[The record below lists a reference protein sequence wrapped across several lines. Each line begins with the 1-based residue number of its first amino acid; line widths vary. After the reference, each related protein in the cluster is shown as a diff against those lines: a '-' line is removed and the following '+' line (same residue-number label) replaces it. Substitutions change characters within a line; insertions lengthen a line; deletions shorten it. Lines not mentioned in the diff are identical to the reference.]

1 MSINLNS
8 VVPGSGMTTP
18 VAGTPSGTVAGVPS
32 ATTNASNTGAAPT
45 DQAKAAPVSPS
56 REELDKAVK
65 DLSSSAQDLHRNLEF
80 SVDQDSGV
88 TVVKVVNSANGE
100 LIRQIPSEVVVKLA
114 ADFKESSHLL
124 SEKA

>member
-1 MSINLNS
+1 MSINLSS
-8 VVPGSGMTTP
+8 VVPGSGTTTP
-18 VAGTPSGTVAGVPS
+18 LAETKSGNVADVAS
-32 ATTNASNTGAAPT
+32 AMANAVDAGAAHA
-45 DQAKAAPVSPS
+45 DHKGAAPVSPS
-56 REELDKAVK
+56 REELEKTVK
-65 DLSSSAQDLHRNLEF
+65 DLNSSAQDSHRNLEF

-114 ADFKESSHLL
+114 ADFKKSSNLL

>member
-1 MSINLNS
+1 
-8 VVPGSGMTTP
+8 
-18 VAGTPSGTVAGVPS
+18 
-32 ATTNASNTGAAPT
+32 
-45 DQAKAAPVSPS
+45 VSPS
-56 REELDKAVK
+56 REELEKTVK
-65 DLSSSAQDLHRNLEF
+65 DLNSSAQDSHRNLEF

-124 SEKA
+124 NEKA

>member
-1 MSINLNS
+1 MSINVNS
-8 VVPGSGMTTP
+8 VVTGTATTASA
-18 VAGTPSGTVAGVPS
+18 AGTPSGNVVGVPS
-32 ATTNASNTGAAPT
+32 ATANASGNGATPV
-45 DQAKAAPVSPS
+45 DQAKTAPVSPS
-56 REELDKAVK
+56 REELEKAVK

-80 SVDQDSGV
+80 SLDQDSGV

-114 ADFKESSHLL
+114 ADFKESRHLL